1 MSVGEHMLKI
11 DFSLIISSIWTMT
24 SQVTVTSS
32 AGPLTNMRYINRR
45 WRDWWRIG
53 ISATTSQIKLA
64 SCAETAD
71 QLSLFDVSQN
81 RRWPRGLSER
91 IRFLVITSSI
101 WELWVTNNI
110 IEHNDR
116 WLSCVIW
123 VYQKIGRRYCVV
135 EKIDFSAYDVTNNS
149 DVMRC
154 DRWPTCVI

>member
-81 RRWPRGLSER
+81 RRWPRGHSFFGHNFFNMR
-91 IRFLVITSSI
+91 AMI
-101 WELWVTNNI
+101 TNNI